1 MAMMEAET
9 AWKNAPIHVKAMA
22 GPYVGPLLG
31 AILALEAEME
41 EMFDHV
47 LGLNMDIMELK
58 GITPQKAA
66 KK

>member
-1 MAMMEAET
+1 
-9 AWKNAPIHVKAMA
+9 MA